1 MSGEERR
8 KKREAEKRARQR
20 KKRKRKQKK
29 EKEKQAGEGKFSR
42 FLTKNHISYFSDLF
56 VMAMVVLWI
65 LVVLIMVGTAIY
77 ATVVI
82 ADTSIWCY
90 VQELVA
96 VPLTAGGAIWM
107 VKCAVQ
113 HAMAANKGEECKADF
128 PKVPVDEE
136 LELEQRMGDEIEG
149 G

>member
-1 MSGEERR
+1 M
-8 KKREAEKRARQR
+8 KKQ
-20 KKRKRKQKK
+20 RKQKK
-29 EKEKQAGEGKFSR
+29 ENR
-42 FLTKNHISYFSDLF
+42 FQKMLEKNHINYFSDLF

-65 LVVLIMVGTAIY
+65 IVVLVMMVTAIY
-77 ATVVI
+77 ATVTI
-82 ADTSIWCY
+82 SDTSIWCY

-113 HAMAANKGEECKADF
+113 HAMAASKGEKCETDF
-128 PKVPVDEE
+128 PKVPTDDE
-136 LELEQRMGDEIEG
+136 LEPEQKYGEEIEG

>member
-1 MSGEERR
+1 MSEDGSRKRKAGQKARRR
-8 KKREAEKRARQR
+8 K
-20 KKRKRKQKK
+20 KRKQKK
-29 EKEKQAGEGKFSR
+29 EKTGEGKFLQ
-42 FLTKNHISYFSDLF
+42 FLKKSHISYFSDLF

-77 ATVVI
+77 ATVAI
-82 ADTSIWCY
+82 AETSIWCY

-113 HAMAANKGEECKADF
+113 HAMAADQGRECREDF
-128 PKVPVDEE
+128 PRVPVDEE
-136 LELEQRMGDEIEG
+136 LEKEQKIGEEIEG

>member
-1 MSGEERR
+1 MTEEERR

-113 HAMAANKGEECKADF
+113 HAMASSKGEECKADF

-136 LELEQRMGDEIEG
+136 LELEQRMGEEIEG